1 MKKQTEG
8 RAAKGGMALRRALA
22 GALAVLMLCTAAPV
36 YAQAPADA
44 AQPAAS
50 QGAQAAGS
58 APVQEGTAGGDASS
72 VPGQGAASEAPEAP
86 SEGDASGPTLPAEE
100 EPSEGASAPAQ
111 EAGAAS
117 PEQAEEADA
126 ASSEQEADA
135 PVEQAAEP
143 APQAASD
150 AEAGGEATAAQTST
164 NLPVAGQTYWFS
176 LEGATTDMTGINN
189 AKNKLPAGLKWVPM
203 IFSGTIDAYVMQQN
217 APQNQQAAIKA
228 NGAFSKDD
236 YQYGWRYDH
245 QVFIATDLVTKASY
259 NWNWIGNKGDKVIFG
274 KDHEANGVT
283 YTLRSPSGGL
293 DGAFNQT
300 TAISNAEWTVL
311 WNKGYIKNSDTNNT
325 SATQNFA
332 PGKNTTE
339 QQVIFMMTDVDAQY
353 RRMTTSNA
361 YNCGWRPLLEVPQEA
376 ENTLHA
382 VALDFGGFK
391 LKAHEGYTG
400 GDVKTMNVVM
410 VEGSADIT
418 RPAYSELAWA
428 GAEGAT
434 PKEESLIWIADN
446 GRTYA
451 FNAKIPVTGITKLTL
466 GVKDKDESGAATP
479 GITITQHP
487 ADVTAAVGD
496 SAVFTVE
503 AVSDYGVG
511 TLSYTWEVKQ
521 PQAARTLAEDG
532 GWQTVSGRSSYAE
545 ANVQLAQTGTQY
557 RCKVTLTYT
566 EVGADGTETQKTI
579 EAYSNAATLTVTKAD
594 TPAGSG
600 STGSAGG
607 GAGAQAGQ
615 KPNPK
620 TGVDGWQGFWEDAR
634 RLLGL

>member
-1 MKKQTEG
+1 MKSDI
-8 RAAKGGMALRRALA
+8 
-22 GALAVLMLCTAAPV
+22 
-36 YAQAPADA
+36 YAQYMP
-44 AQPAAS
+44 
-50 QGAQAAGS
+50 
-58 APVQEGTAGGDASS
+58 
-72 VPGQGAASEAPEAP
+72 
-86 SEGDASGPTLPAEE
+86 
-100 EPSEGASAPAQ
+100 
-111 EAGAAS
+111 
-117 PEQAEEADA
+117 
-126 ASSEQEADA
+126 
-135 PVEQAAEP
+135 
-143 APQAASD
+143 
-150 AEAGGEATAAQTST
+150 
-164 NLPVAGQTYWFS
+164 
-176 LEGATTDMTGINN
+176 
-189 AKNKLPAGLKWVPM
+189 
-203 IFSGTIDAYVMQQN
+203 
-217 APQNQQAAIKA
+217 
-228 NGAFSKDD
+228 
-236 YQYGWRYDH
+236 
-245 QVFIATDLVTKASY
+245 
-259 NWNWIGNKGDKVIFG
+259 
-274 KDHEANGVT
+274 T
-283 YTLRSPSGGL
+283 YTSK
-293 DGAFNQT
+293 Q
-300 TAISNAEWTVL
+300 
-311 WNKGYIKNSDTNNT
+311 YNT
-325 SATQNFA
+325 
-332 PGKNTTE
+332 
-339 QQVIFMMTDVDAQY
+339 
-353 RRMTTSNA
+353 
-361 YNCGWRPLLEVPQEA
+361 GWRPLLEVPQGA

-391 LKAHEGYTG
+391 LASHEGYSG
-400 GDVKTMNVVM
+400 EDVKTMNVVM
-410 VEGSADIT
+410 AEDSADIT

-451 FNAKIPVTGITKLTL
+451 FNAEIPVTGITKLTL
-466 GVKDKDESGAATP
+466 GVKEKDASGMATP

-487 ADVTAAVGD
+487 VDVTAEVGG

-503 AVSDYGVG
+503 AASDYGVG
-511 TLSYTWEVKQ
+511 TLNYTWEVKQ

-532 GWQTVSGRSSYAE
+532 GWQTVSDKSSYTE

>member
-36 YAQAPADA
+36 YAQAPADV

-100 EPSEGASAPAQ
+100 PSEGASAPAQ

-126 ASSEQEADA
+126 
-135 PVEQAAEP
+135 PVEQAGAP
-143 APQAASD
+143 APRAAGIVENGGGSDSGAQAAQES
-150 AEAGGEATAAQTST
+150 TS
-164 NLPVAGQTYWFS
+164 LPVAGQTYWFN
-176 LEGATTDMTGINN
+176 LEGATKDTTGINN

-203 IFSGTIDAYVMQQN
+203 IFSGTIDAYVMQKG

-236 YQYGWRYDH
+236 CQYGWRYDH
-245 QVFIATDLVTKASY
+245 QVFIATDLVTKGGY
-259 NWNWIGNKGDKVIFG
+259 NWNWIGSKGDNVIFG

-311 WNKGYIKNSDTNNT
+311 WNKGYIKNSSDNNA

-332 PGKNTTE
+332 PNQSN
-339 QQVIFMMTDVDAQY
+339 QQQALFMRNDIYAVYTNVQMSKQAG
-353 RRMTTSNA
+353 N
-361 YNCGWRPLLEVPQEA
+361 GWRPLLEVPQGA

-391 LKAHEGYTG
+391 LKAHEGYAG

-410 VEGSADIT
+410 AEGSADIT
-418 RPAYSELAWA
+418 RPAYDELAWA
-428 GAEGAT
+428 GEEGAA
-434 PKEESLIWIADN
+434 PDKNNLIWIADD

-451 FNAKIPVTGITKLTL
+451 LDAEIPVTGITKLTL
-466 GVKDKDESGAATP
+466 GVKEKDASGMATP

-487 ADVTAAVGD
+487 ADVTAAVGG

-503 AVSDYGVG
+503 AASDYGVG

>member
-72 VPGQGAASEAPEAP
+72 VPGQGAASEAP

-143 APQAASD
+143 APQVASD

-164 NLPVAGQTYWFS
+164 SLPVAGKTYWFS
-176 LEGATTDMTGINN
+176 LEGTTNNTTGINN

-203 IFSGTIDAYVMQQN
+203 IFSGTIDAYVMQQG
-217 APQNQQAAIKA
+217 APQNKQAALSA
-228 NGAFSKDD
+228 NQAFSKED
-236 YQYGWRYDH
+236 YQYGWRYNH
-245 QVFIATDLVTKASY
+245 QVFIATDVVTKGGY
-259 NWNWIGNKGDKVIFG
+259 NWNYIGNKGDKVIFG

-283 YTLRSPSGGL
+283 YTLRSPSSGL
-293 DGAFNQT
+293 NGTFNKPT
-300 TAISNAEWTVL
+300 LISNSEWNVL
-311 WNKGYIKNSDTNNT
+311 MKKGYIKNATNGQT
-325 SATQNFA
+325 YSATQNFFVDSRGNSKPIFMNNNGA
-332 PGKNTTE
+332 QVFATTE
-339 QQVIFMMTDVDAQY
+339 TEPRA
-353 RRMTTSNA
+353 
-361 YNCGWRPLLEVPQEA
+361 CWRPLLEVPQGA

-410 VEGSADIT
+410 AEGSANIT

-428 GAEGAT
+428 GAEGTT
-434 PKEESLIWIADN
+434 PREESLIWIADN

-451 FNAKIPVTGITKLTL
+451 FNMEIPVTGITKLTL

-532 GWQTVSGRSSYAE
+532 GWQTVPDGSSYTE